1 MLSVPAASGL
11 VKPFRSFPGRGAA
24 QSREPGTSRGMRN
37 ENQCPSRKR
46 EEGLPCAG
54 SRARGSCGMRWPQPP
69 PWLAPGPGALTHRRP
84 GRHAGLAPGAPD
96 LAAAPRNSHDA
107 CPAGGSGQFHHL
119 ACRTCDRTAVIS
131 QAALERWV
139 LAARGRAWPRRSRHH
154 PARLPGVPSLQG
166 AGPATALY
174 NAESAFRPQQAG
186 ARPGSAQLP
195 GTRAA
200 GQRPAAGPATGSR
213 RRCRARRG
221 GGCGAGSSRRPRAG
235 RWWCPCPARSRP
247 AGSRR

>member
-37 ENQCPSRKR
+37 ENQCPGRKR
-46 EEGLPCAG
+46 GKDCHAPDRGPEAPAACAGHSRRLGQPRARVRSPTAGQVATPGSPRGTRSRSRTPEQPRCLPGRRLRAVSPPGLPDVRQDGCDLRRPPWNDG
-54 SRARGSCGMRWPQPP
+54 PGGPRASMAPPEPP
-69 PWLAPGPGALTHRRP
+69 PSGTSSGRALTAGRR
-84 GRHAGLAPGAPD
+84 A
-96 LAAAPRNSHDA
+96 SH
-107 CPAGGSGQFHHL
+107 S
-119 ACRTCDRTAVIS
+119 
-131 QAALERWV
+131 
-139 LAARGRAWPRRSRHH
+139 
-154 PARLPGVPSLQG
+154 
-166 AGPATALY
+166 LY
-174 NAESAFRPQQAG
+174 NAESAFTPQQAG

-195 GTRAA
+195 ETRAA
-200 GQRPAAGPATGSR
+200 RQRLPAGPASGSR

-235 RWWCPCPARSRP
+235 RWSCPCPARSRP

>member
-24 QSREPGTSRGMRN
+24 QSRVPGTSRGMRN
-37 ENQCPSRKR
+37 ENQCPGRKR
-46 EEGLPCAG
+46 RKDCHALDRGPEAPAACAGHSRRLGQPRARVRSPTAGQVATPGCPWGTGSRSRAPEQPRCLPGRRLRAVSPPGLPDVRQDGCDLPGRPGTMGPGGPRPSMA
-54 SRARGSCGMRWPQPP
+54 PPEPP
-69 PWLAPGPGALTHRRP
+69 PSGTSSGRALTAGRR
-84 GRHAGLAPGAPD
+84 A
-96 LAAAPRNSHDA
+96 SH
-107 CPAGGSGQFHHL
+107 S
-119 ACRTCDRTAVIS
+119 
-131 QAALERWV
+131 
-139 LAARGRAWPRRSRHH
+139 
-154 PARLPGVPSLQG
+154 
-166 AGPATALY
+166 LY
-174 NAESAFRPQQAG
+174 NADQLSHRNRRA
-186 ARPGSAQLP
+186 ARPGSAQLL

-247 AGSRR
+247 GGSRR